1 MKSSTLIRLGL
12 AVIALGTLSAC
23 TVVPAHPV
31 AYRSSPVV
39 VETYPVYRS
48 NVYYYDRHDRRD
60 YRPAPPP
67 APRHDR
73 GHPYDWR

>member
-1 MKSSTLIRLGL
+1 MKSSTLVRLGL
-12 AVIALGTLSAC
+12 TIAALGTLTAC

-39 VETYPVYRS
+39 VGTYPVYRS

-60 YRPAPPP
+60 YRPAPRPGP
-67 APRHDR
+67 HHDH
-73 GHPYDWR
+73 GYPYHWR